1 MGFKNE
7 NDNGYFE
14 PEDDC
19 DKKLY
24 IANQIAKHLRDTIFK
39 EL

>member
-1 MGFKNE
+1 MSFKDE

-14 PEDDC
+14 PEEDR